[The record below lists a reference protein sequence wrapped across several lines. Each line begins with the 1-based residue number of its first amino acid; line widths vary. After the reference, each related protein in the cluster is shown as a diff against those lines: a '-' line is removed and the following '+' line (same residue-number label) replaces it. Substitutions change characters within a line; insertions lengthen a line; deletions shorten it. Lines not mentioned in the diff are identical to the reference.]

1 MTSVPSLDPRAIR
14 TRFALENAFRELLK
28 VKSFPKI
35 TVTDI
40 TEQAGIARHTFYNH
54 YETKGKLLD
63 NLVDSILEEF
73 FQILEKWDLFIADQ
87 SEQQAMLTAFF
98 QTWRDH
104 SEIVELLKSV
114 DIEFVIMERL
124 KAFFTRF
131 FYEKVS
137 REMPQVDL
145 ALARYVISFNS
156 YSLLGILIPWFDSGM
171 KQSPEDLAGLYGQL
185 SNSAQRMNAIQKYKD
200 KFRDFH

>member
-1 MTSVPSLDPRAIR
+1 MTSPPSLDPRAIK
-14 TRFALENAFRELLK
+14 TRSLLESAFRKLLK
-28 VKSFPKI
+28 TKPYQKI

-54 YETKGKLLD
+54 FETKGKLLD
-63 NLVDSILEEF
+63 SLIDSILEEF
-73 FQILEKWDLFIADQ
+73 FLNLENWNLFLADHT
-87 SEQQAMLTAFF
+87 EQQVMLTSFF
-98 QTWRDH
+98 KTWRDH
-104 SEIVELLKSV
+104 SEIVELLTSV

-131 FYEKVS
+131 FYEKVK
-137 REMPQVDL
+137 REMPEVDL

-171 KQSPEDLAGLYGQL
+171 KHSPEDLAGFYGQL
-185 SNSAQRMNAIQKYKD
+185 SNSAQRMNAIQTYKD
-200 KFRDFH
+200 IFR

>member
-1 MTSVPSLDPRAIR
+1 
-14 TRFALENAFRELLK
+14 
-28 VKSFPKI
+28 
-35 TVTDI
+35 
-40 TEQAGIARHTFYNH
+40 
-54 YETKGKLLD
+54 
-63 NLVDSILEEF
+63 
-73 FQILEKWDLFIADQ
+73 
-87 SEQQAMLTAFF
+87 
-98 QTWRDH
+98 
-104 SEIVELLKSV
+104 
-114 DIEFVIMERL
+114 MERL

>member
-1 MTSVPSLDPRAIR
+1 MTTSPSLDPRAIR
-14 TRFALENAFRELLK
+14 TRSALENAFRKLLTNK
-28 VKSFPKI
+28 PYQKI

-54 YETKGKLLD
+54 FETKGKLLD
-63 NLVDSILEEF
+63 SLVDSILKEF
-73 FQILEKWDLFIADQ
+73 FLHLENWNLLLADHA
-87 SEQQAMLTAFF
+87 EQQAMLTSFF
-98 QTWRDH
+98 KTWRDH
-104 SEIVELLKSV
+104 SEILELLKSV
-114 DIEFVIMERL
+114 DIEFVVMERL

-145 ALARYVISFNS
+145 ELARYVISFNS

-171 KQSPEDLAGLYGQL
+171 KQSPEDLAGFYGQL
-185 SNSAQRMNAIQKYKD
+185 SNSVQRRNAIQKYQHIFK
-200 KFRDFH
+200 

>member
-1 MTSVPSLDPRAIR
+1 MTSSPSLDRRAIK
-14 TRFALENAFRELLK
+14 TRSSLEGAFRKLLK
-28 VKSFPKI
+28 TKSYQKI

-63 NLVDSILEEF
+63 SLIDSILEEF
-73 FQILEKWDLFIADQ
+73 FLNLENWNLFLADQ
-87 SEQQAMLTAFF
+87 TEQQTMIASFF
-98 QTWRDH
+98 KTWRDH
-104 SEIVELLKSV
+104 SEIVELLTSV

-131 FYEKVS
+131 FYEKVK
-137 REMPQVDL
+137 REMPGVDL

-156 YSLLGILIPWFDSGM
+156 YSLLGILIPWFESGM
-171 KQSPEDLAGLYGQL
+171 KHSPEDLAGFYGQL
-185 SNSAQRMNAIQKYKD
+185 SNSAQRMNAIQTYKD
-200 KFRDFH
+200 IFR